1 MASRRTAMFTIAIA
15 LTGTVAWAA
24 DDSKTRNECM
34 LNAFATKLS
43 LNAEQKEQFAKICSE
58 SEVKAAPVCEKMWK
72 IHCEH
77 HEAMLQILSTEQRA
91 KLPEVIK
98 AERAKV
104 LDNFTKKLELT
115 AEQRKQAETICTDY
129 EAKYPKHS
137 DRNDPAKV
145 KQYHELKAAQFEEF
159 CKILTDDQRVKLP
172 VLILE
177 ELQNGR
183 TMTSKSEIRA
193 SLDEKLGLDA
203 EQKTRCDKVCD
214 LYAPK
219 IDEQKAQML
228 QICKD
233 TQAAIEK
240 VLNETQRTKFQEFVK
255 AGTDQ

>member
-15 LTGTVAWAA
+15 LTASVAWAA
-24 DDSKTRNECM
+24 DDKAPGQCM
-34 LNAFATKLS
+34 RNAFAAKLS
-43 LNAEQKEQFAKICSE
+43 LNDEQKEQFAKICSE
-58 SEVKAAPVCEKMWK
+58 SEAKAAPVCEKMWK

-77 HEAMLQILSTEQRA
+77 QEAMLQILSTGQRD
-91 KLPEVIK
+91 KLPEVMNT
-98 AERAKV
+98 ERAKV
-104 LDNFTKKLELT
+104 LDHAAKKLELT
-115 AEQRKQAETICTDY
+115 AEQRKQAEKICTDY
-129 EAKYPKHS
+129 EAKYPKHG

-172 VLILE
+172 VMILE

-183 TMTSKSEIRA
+183 TMTAKSEFRA

-219 IDEQKAQML
+219 IDEQKAQLL

-233 TQAAIEK
+233 SQAAVDKI
-240 VLNETQRTKFQEFVK
+240 LNDAQRTKFQEFVK
-255 AGTDQ
+255 AATDK